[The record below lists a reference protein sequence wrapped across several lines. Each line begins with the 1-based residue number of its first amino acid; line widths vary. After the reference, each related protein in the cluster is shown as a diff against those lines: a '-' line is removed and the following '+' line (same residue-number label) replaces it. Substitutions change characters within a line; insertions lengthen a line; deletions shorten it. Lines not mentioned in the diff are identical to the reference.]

1 MEPVPCDPIPGGE
14 IGPNCST
21 NSSQEQNSFPEL
33 WTGLEKDSWALMS
46 SCVVRG
52 RSVSPGYRE
61 FQSASSRAEWSAHVA
76 GRALLAWICV
86 QTRPG
91 LGCQTSVCVHQQSG
105 SLGLESYAASGSL
118 PASGWG
124 STEKAD
130 LLQSSDAMA
139 GTPQGGGQPPP
150 QAQVLSA
157 GFQTFIHA
165 WVCVHACT

>member
-14 IGPNCST
+14 IGPNCYT
-21 NSSQEQNSFPEL
+21 NSSQEQNSFPDL
-33 WTGLEKDSWALMS
+33 WTGLERDSWHTQACVQALMS

-52 RSVSPGYRE
+52 RSVSPEYRE
-61 FQSASSRAEWSAHVA
+61 FQSASHRAEWSAHVA
-76 GRALLAWICV
+76 GRALPAWICV

-91 LGCQTSVCVHQQSG
+91 LGCQTSVCIHQQSG

-130 LLQSSDAMA
+130 LLQSSDATA
-139 GTPQGGGQPPP
+139 GTPRGGANLHPR
-150 QAQVLSA
+150 LKS
-157 GFQTFIHA
+157 
-165 WVCVHACT
+165 